1 MLLHFLYHLPQ
12 SAQPFH
18 LQDLREELRSDPE
31 YAKVYF
37 REAQRAFREG
47 EPEVGASMM
56 TDLIAAGVRFSVLRP
71 RHKEAAQELVEA

>member
-1 MLLHFLYHLPQ
+1 METRDYHE
-12 SAQPFH
+12 
-18 LQDLREELRSDPE
+18 DLREELRSDPE